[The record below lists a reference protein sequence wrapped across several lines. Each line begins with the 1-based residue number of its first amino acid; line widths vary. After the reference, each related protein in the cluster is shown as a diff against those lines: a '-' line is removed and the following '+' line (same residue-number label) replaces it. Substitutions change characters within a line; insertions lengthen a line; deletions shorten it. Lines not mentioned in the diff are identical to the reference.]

1 MYQEKKEVI
10 LVTAEQER
18 RKVRTLH
25 TMGLYA
31 DACQFD
37 DIDDME

>member
-18 RKVRTLH
+18 RAINYCDT
-25 TMGLYA
+25 
-31 DACQFD
+31 FD
-37 DIDDME
+37 GNYPLASG

>member
-25 TMGLYA
+25 TMGLDA
-31 DACQFD
+31 DAGQLD